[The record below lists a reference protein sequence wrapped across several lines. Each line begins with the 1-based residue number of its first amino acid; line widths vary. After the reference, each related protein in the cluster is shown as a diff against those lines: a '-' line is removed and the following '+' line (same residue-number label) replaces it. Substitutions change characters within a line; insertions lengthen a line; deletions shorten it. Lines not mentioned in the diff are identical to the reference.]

1 MTSRKKQTHGHTVN
15 FWRQSARRHH
25 PPDPAVDCGRHR
37 LVNTPANLFQRL
49 DILARRIYDLGFGSV
64 EWLFSHLLLGA
75 MLVVPIW
82 LLARVFGL
90 IGGRGQDDRR
100 P

>member
-1 MTSRKKQTHGHTVN
+1 MDTKSIFGGNPLGVII
-15 FWRQSARRHH
+15 
-25 PPDPAVDCGRHR
+25 R
-37 LVNTPANLFQRL
+37 LVLLSIVVGIVLSTLGITPANLFQRL
-49 DILARRIYDLGFGSV
+49 DILARRIYDLGFGSI

>member
-1 MTSRKKQTHGHTVN
+1 MDTKSIFGGNPLGVII
-15 FWRQSARRHH
+15 
-25 PPDPAVDCGRHR
+25 R
-37 LVNTPANLFQRL
+37 LVLLSIVVGIVLSTLGITPANLFQRL

>member
-1 MTSRKKQTHGHTVN
+1 MDTRSIFGGNPLGVII
-15 FWRQSARRHH
+15 
-25 PPDPAVDCGRHR
+25 R
-37 LVNTPANLFQRL
+37 LILLSVVVGIVLSTLGITPANLFQRL

>member
-1 MTSRKKQTHGHTVN
+1 MDTKSIFGGNPLGVII
-15 FWRQSARRHH
+15 
-25 PPDPAVDCGRHR
+25 R
-37 LVNTPANLFQRL
+37 LVLLSIVVGIVLSTLGITPANLFQRL

-75 MLVVPIW
+75 MLVIPIW

>member
-1 MTSRKKQTHGHTVN
+1 MDTRSIFGGNPLGV
-15 FWRQSARRHH
+15 
-25 PPDPAVDCGRHR
+25 VIR
-37 LVNTPANLFQRL
+37 LILLSIVVGIVLSTLGITPANLFQRL